1 MKTFLTEL
9 QTTIV
14 ARRNYSHRNN
24 VDWYDDASGHPPRH
38 NQKHRITR
46 KYWNSLRGEWCS
58 KKSRKTPGSGQSVT
72 MIDISSVTQTRIL
85 ERFGVINSRK
95 VSLFITVLMR
105 THLGRDGVSDWKF
118 HYMDNRT
125 LKTFLGYRWEEL
137 VKQMVK
143 MRIIK
148 VRSAAS
154 KYNAEKTCL
163 YFRLSRDFM
172 WTRHEWPAET
182 AIPDPKYAR
191 SIMQHY
197 SRSVADRDPVLQH
210 VEKGLD
216 AGSLVIPDPELRFKE
231 WWRVHLEKMRD
242 RVYGSDITERERNRI
257 ERVLRQ
263 PEAFRA
269 IHHRIFMAYLGH
281 LHPVSSTMSG
291 VERRFQYDIRRNN
304 FTQGISH
311 YLSGLPSDMRKHI
324 RIENEATVEV
334 RIRSSLPAFLY
345 VLLHKWKHESS
356 PFGMA
361 QQIPKG
367 YLIRFEQA
375 REEGM
380 DMYGYMAE
388 QMMGRDGINDPE
400 ARKEMHRLFSNIV
413 FGKINTGSE
422 GPAMTALVS
431 SLFGREFTV
440 FLKQFKKLSTGLPL
454 NFYHKNFYTLLHR
467 EVSEFMQDVMERA
480 MRSGILFIP
489 MFDTMIVKSS
499 QARQMQ
505 EIFQATM
512 KGRGLDKVL
521 LLR

>member
-1 MKTFLTEL
+1 MKTYLTPTESA
-9 QTTIV
+9 IIS
-14 ARRNYSHRNN
+14 RRNYSHRTN
-24 VDWYDDASGHPPRH
+24 VDWYDEGMGNPPGH

-46 KYWNSLRGEWCS
+46 KYWNALRGEWCS
-58 KKSRKTPGSGQSVT
+58 KKSRKTPGAGQAVT
-72 MIDISSVTQTRIL
+72 MVDFSSVTQTKIL

-125 LKTFLGYRWEEL
+125 LKTYLGYRWEEL
-137 VKQMVK
+137 VKQLVR

-182 AIPDPKYAR
+182 SIQDPKYAR
-191 SIMQHY
+191 SIIHHY
-197 SRSVADRDPVLQH
+197 SRTVADRDPVLQH
-210 VEKGLD
+210 VEKGLN
-216 AGSLVIPDPELRFKE
+216 AGRLEIPVPERRFME
-231 WWRVHLEKMRD
+231 WWKLQLEKMRD
-242 RVYGSDITERERNRI
+242 RVYGSDITDRERKRI

-263 PEAFRA
+263 PDAFRA
-269 IHHRIFMAYLGH
+269 IHHRIFNAYLEH
-281 LHPVSSTMSG
+281 LHPARTVMG
-291 VERRFQYDIRRNN
+291 DVERRFQYDIRRNH

-311 YLSGLPSDMRKHI
+311 YLTGLPADMRKYI
-324 RIENEATVEV
+324 RMGDEPAVEV

-345 VLLHKWKHESS
+345 VLLHKWKNQPSN
-356 PFGMA
+356 FGMS

-367 YLIRFEQA
+367 YLTRFEQA
-375 REEGM
+375 REAGK
-380 DMYGYMAE
+380 DMYAFMAE
-388 QMMGRDGINDPE
+388 QMMGRDSINDPE

-413 FGKINTGSE
+413 FGKLNTGNE

-431 SLFGREFTV
+431 SLFGREFIV
-440 FLKQFKKLSTGLPL
+440 FLKQFKKLSTGLPM

-480 MRSGILFIP
+480 MRAGILFIP
-489 MFDTMIVKSS
+489 MFDTMIVKNS
-499 QARQMQ
+499 QVRQMQ
-505 EIFQATM
+505 DVFQAAM
-512 KGRGLDKVL
+512 KAKGLDKVL

>member
-1 MKTFLTEL
+1 MKTFLPEL
-9 QTTIV
+9 ETTII
-14 ARRNYSHRNN
+14 ARRNYTHRNN
-24 VDWYDDASGHPPRH
+24 VDWYDETCGNPPGH

-46 KYWNSLRGEWCS
+46 KYWNALRGEWCS
-58 KKSRKTPGSGQSVT
+58 KKSRKTPGSGQAVT
-72 MIDISSVTQTRIL
+72 MIDMGSVAQTRIL
-85 ERFGVINSRK
+85 ERFGVINSQK

-118 HYMDNRT
+118 HYIDNRT
-125 LKTFLGYRWEEL
+125 LKTFLGYRWEEI
-137 VKQMVK
+137 VKQMVR

-154 KYNAEKTCL
+154 KYNAEKNCL

-172 WTRHEWPAET
+172 WTRYEWPAET

-191 SIMQHY
+191 SIMHHY

-210 VEKGLD
+210 VDKGLD
-216 AGSLVIPDPELRFKE
+216 AARLVIPDPEHRFKD
-231 WWRVHLEKMRD
+231 WWRVQLEKMRD
-242 RVYGSDITERERNRI
+242 RVYGSDITERERKRI

-263 PEAFRA
+263 PEAFRS
-269 IHHRIFMAYLGH
+269 IHHRIFKAYLDH
-281 LHPVSSTMSG
+281 LHTESPTMSD

-311 YLSGLPSDMRKHI
+311 YMSGLPSDMRKHI
-324 RIENEATVEV
+324 RMDNEATVEV

-345 VLLHKWKHESS
+345 VLLHKWKNGSS

-361 QQIPKG
+361 QQIPNG
-367 YLIRFEQA
+367 YLTRFEQS
-375 REEGM
+375 REAGM

-388 QMMGRDGINDPE
+388 QMMGRDSINDPE
-400 ARKEMHRLFSNIV
+400 TRKEMHRLFSNIV
-413 FGKINTGSE
+413 FGKINTGRE
-422 GPAMTALVS
+422 GPSMTALVS
-431 SLFGREFTV
+431 SLFGREFIV
-440 FLKQFKKLSTGLPL
+440 FLKQFKKLSTGLPM

-499 QARQMQ
+499 QVRQMQ

-512 KGRGLDKVL
+512 KARGLDRVL